1 VSLLDLI
8 VLVFVAAS
16 VVGGFVA
23 GFARSGIGFLATVFG
38 VVCGF
43 WFYGIPAVAVRKYVH
58 SVTAS
63 NLIGF
68 FVVFFGLIFVGALI
82 GKLLSKLFKW
92 TGLSWLDRLMGAM
105 FGLVRGALVAVA
117 FIAVLLAFT
126 PKPTPNWMVNSAV
139 LPYAIDASNTLA
151 ALAPNTIKDAFR
163 ESVREIRKIWDE
175 QLRVAREKLKSKRP
189 EPESDSNA
197 EPKKPEPKKEEPK
210 KKEKSH

>member
-23 GFARSGIGFLATVFG
+23 GFARSGIGFLAAIFG
-38 VVCGF
+38 VLCGF
-43 WFYGIPAVAVRKYVH
+43 WFYGVPAAAIRKYIH
-58 SVTAS
+58 SATAS

-68 FVVFFGLIFVGALI
+68 FVVYLCVVLAGALI
-82 GKLLSKLFKW
+82 GKLLAKLLKW
-92 TGLSWLDRLMGAM
+92 SGLSWLDRLMGAM

-126 PKPTPNWMVNSAV
+126 PKPTPNWMVNSTV

-175 QLRVAREKLKSKRP
+175 QLRVARLKLESKKPRSEPKP
-189 EPESDSNA
+189 EPE
-197 EPKKPEPKKEEPK
+197 KKEEPQ
-210 KKEKSH
+210 KKEKSR

>member
-8 VLVFVAAS
+8 VLVLIGAS

-23 GFARSGIGFLATVFG
+23 GFARSGIGFIATVFG
-38 VVCGF
+38 VLCGF
-43 WFYGIPAVAVRKYVH
+43 WFYGIPAAAVHKYVH

-92 TGLSWLDRLMGAM
+92 TGLSWLDRLMGAA

-126 PKPTPNWMVNSAV
+126 PKPTPNWMVNSTV
-139 LPYAIDASNTLA
+139 LPYAIDASNMLA
-151 ALAPNTIKDAFR
+151 ALAPNVIKEAFR
-163 ESVREIRKIWDE
+163 DSVREIRKIWDE
-175 QLRVAREKLKSKRP
+175 QLREARLKLESRKPKP
-189 EPESDSNA
+189 EPE
-197 EPKKPEPKKEEPK
+197 PEPKKEEPK

>member
-1 VSLLDLI
+1 MSLLDLI
-8 VLVFVAAS
+8 VLVFIVAS

-23 GFARSGIGFLATVFG
+23 GFARSGIGFLAAVFG
-38 VVCGF
+38 VLCGF
-43 WFYGIPAVAVRKYVH
+43 WFYGIPAAAVHKYVH

-92 TGLSWLDRLMGAM
+92 TGLSWLDRLMGAA

-126 PKPTPNWMVNSAV
+126 PKPTPNWMVNSTV
-139 LPYAIDASNTLA
+139 LPYAIDASNMLA
-151 ALAPNTIKDAFR
+151 ALAPNVIKEAFR
-163 ESVREIRKIWDE
+163 DSVREIRKIWDE
-175 QLRVAREKLKSKRP
+175 QLREARLKLESKKPKP
-189 EPESDSNA
+189 EPESG
-197 EPKKPEPKKEEPK
+197 KEAPK
-210 KKEKSH
+210 KKEKSR

>member
-1 VSLLDLI
+1 MSLLDLI
-8 VLVFVAAS
+8 VLLIVGAS

-23 GFARSGIGFLATVFG
+23 GFARGGIGFLAAVFG
-38 VVCGF
+38 VLCGF
-43 WFYGIPAVAVRKYVH
+43 WFYGIPATTVHKYIH
-58 SVTAS
+58 SWTAS

-126 PKPTPNWMVNSAV
+126 PKPTPNWMVNSTV
-139 LPYAIDASNTLA
+139 LPYAIDASNALA
-151 ALAPNTIKDAFR
+151 ALAPTAIKEAFR

-175 QLRVAREKLKSKRP
+175 QLREARLKLESKKPKP
-189 EPESDSNA
+189 E
-197 EPKKPEPKKEEPK
+197 PEPKKEPQR
-210 KKEKSH
+210 KEKSR

>member
-8 VLVFVAAS
+8 VLLFIVAS

-23 GFARSGIGFLATVFG
+23 GFARGGIGFLAAVFG
-38 VVCGF
+38 VLCGF
-43 WFYGIPAVAVRKYVH
+43 WFYGIPAAAVHKYIH
-58 SVTAS
+58 SVTVS

-126 PKPTPNWMVNSAV
+126 PKPTPNWMVNSTV

-151 ALAPNTIKDAFR
+151 ALAPNTIKEAFR

-175 QLRVAREKLKSKRP
+175 QLREARLKLESKKPKP
-189 EPESDSNA
+189 EPE
-197 EPKKPEPKKEEPK
+197 PKREEPK
-210 KKEKSH
+210 KKEKPR

>member
-8 VLVFVAAS
+8 VLLFIAAS

-23 GFARSGIGFLATVFG
+23 GFARSGIGFLAAVFG
-38 VVCGF
+38 VLCGF
-43 WFYGIPAVAVRKYVH
+43 WFYGIPAAAVHKYVH
-58 SVTAS
+58 SVAAS

-92 TGLSWLDRLMGAM
+92 TGLSWLDRLMGAA

-126 PKPTPNWMVNSAV
+126 PKPTPNWMVNSTV
-139 LPYAIDASNTLA
+139 LPYAIDASNLLA
-151 ALAPNTIKDAFR
+151 ALAPNVIKEAFR
-163 ESVREIRKIWDE
+163 DSVREIRKIWDE
-175 QLRVAREKLKSKRP
+175 QLREARLKLESKKPKP
-189 EPESDSNA
+189 EPE
-197 EPKKPEPKKEEPK
+197 PRKEEPP
-210 KKEKSH
+210 KKEKSR

>member
-8 VLVFVAAS
+8 VLLLVGAS

-38 VVCGF
+38 VLCGF
-43 WFYGIPAVAVRKYVH
+43 WFYGVPAAAVRKYIH
-58 SVTAS
+58 SGTAS

-68 FVVFFGLIFVGALI
+68 LLVFFGLIFVGALI
-82 GKLLSKLFKW
+82 GKLLSKLFRW

-105 FGLVRGALVAVA
+105 FGLVRGALIAVA

-126 PKPTPNWMVNSAV
+126 PKPTPNWMVKSIV

-151 ALAPNTIKDAFR
+151 ALAPTTIKEAFR
-163 ESVREIRKIWDE
+163 ASMRDIRKIWDE
-175 QLRVAREKLKSKRP
+175 ELREARLKLESKKAKP
-189 EPESDSNA
+189 EPE
-197 EPKKPEPKKEEPK
+197 PKPEPKKEEPK
-210 KKEKSH
+210 KKEKPR

>member
-8 VLVFVAAS
+8 VLLIVGAS
-16 VVGGFVA
+16 VVGGFIA
-23 GFARSGIGFLATVFG
+23 GFARSGIGFIATIFG
-38 VVCGF
+38 VLCGF
-43 WFYGIPAVAVRKYVH
+43 WFYGIPAAAVHKYVH
-58 SVTAS
+58 SWTAS

-68 FVVFFGLIFVGALI
+68 VVVFFGLIFVGALI
-82 GKLLSKLFKW
+82 GKLLSKFFKW

-126 PKPTPNWMVNSAV
+126 PKPTPNWMVNSTV

-151 ALAPNTIKDAFR
+151 ELAPTAIKEAFR

-175 QLRVAREKLKSKRP
+175 QLREARLKLESKKPKPAP
-189 EPESDSNA
+189 E
-197 EPKKPEPKKEEPK
+197 PEPKKEPQ
-210 KKEKSH
+210 KKEKSR

>member
-8 VLVFVAAS
+8 VLLIVGAS
-16 VVGGFVA
+16 VVGGFIA
-23 GFARSGIGFLATVFG
+23 GFARGGIGFLAAVFG
-38 VVCGF
+38 VLCGF
-43 WFYGIPAVAVRKYVH
+43 WFYGIPAAAVHKYIH

-68 FVVFFGLIFVGALI
+68 LVVFFGLIFVGALI

-126 PKPTPNWMVNSAV
+126 PKPTPNWMVNSTV

-151 ALAPNTIKDAFR
+151 ALAPTAIKEAFR
-163 ESVREIRKIWDE
+163 ESMRDIRKIWDE
-175 QLRVAREKLKSKRP
+175 QLREARLKLESKKTKP
-189 EPESDSNA
+189 EPE
-197 EPKKPEPKKEEPK
+197 PEPK
-210 KKEKSH
+210 KKEKPR